1 MLAGIRTLLEKT
13 NNPER
18 SAYLWNAINAALA
31 AVECPVIL
39 MVMTR
44 TNGMYDAG
52 VFSIAYA
59 VASLMMYLGQY
70 GLRRYQSSDVLE
82 KFSFREY
89 HGVRFLTCSVMVLA
103 SLGYCV
109 YGTLMLH
116 YNLSKF
122 LVIMIVCMLK
132 YVQAYTD
139 VFHGRMQQ
147 KGRLDVATKCS
158 AARYVLEMLTCCLFL
173 VFTKNMLLAASACLA
188 VSVAEAMLTSVNE
201 GKHYGGSLKPA
212 FSKEKT
218 KLLMIEGFPIFVSLF
233 LNVYIGNAPKYAI
246 DACLTEEIQA
256 YYNFIFMPAFVV
268 GLIAHFIF
276 NPIITTYAKLW
287 VANEKDQFVKLV
299 KLIRKQCYIILGIT
313 ALGLAVAFTI
323 GIPLISFVFGAD
335 VSDYKREL
343 VIIMVGGGMLAYA
356 TFFATV
362 LTIIRKQRV
371 MLICYAVAAASA
383 FLVSRPMVIHFGMT
397 GAAVLYAIIMTV
409 LAIMLFITLY
419 VGIKKERKELK

>member
-1 MLAGIRTLLEKT
+1 MLAGIRKLLEKT
-13 NNPER
+13 NNIER
-18 SAYLWNAINAALA
+18 SAYLWNAINAGLA

-44 TNGMYDAG
+44 TNGVYDAG
-52 VFSIAYA
+52 VLSIAYA
-59 VASLMMYLGQY
+59 VASLMLYLGQY

-89 HGVRFLTCSVMVLA
+89 HGVRFLTCAVMVLV

-109 YGTLMLH
+109 YGALWLN
-116 YNLSKF
+116 YDVRKF
-122 LVIMIVCMLK
+122 LVVLIVCMWK
-132 YVQAYTD
+132 YVQGYTD

-147 KGRLDVATKCS
+147 VGRLDVATKCS
-158 AARYVLEMLTCCLFL
+158 AARYVLEMLSCCLCL
-173 VFTKNMLLAASACLA
+173 VLTGDMLLAVSVCLA
-188 VSVAEAMLTSVNE
+188 VSVFEALLTSVNE

-212 FSKEKT
+212 FSREKT
-218 KLLMIEGFPIFVSLF
+218 KMLMIEGFPIFVSLF

-246 DACLTEEIQA
+246 DACMTEEIQA

-276 NPIITTYAKLW
+276 NPILTTYAKLW
-287 VANEKDQFVKLV
+287 VAGERDSFVKLV
-299 KLIRKQCYIILGIT
+299 KLIRKQCYIVLGLT
-313 ALGLAVAFTI
+313 ALGLAVAATI
-323 GIPLISFVFGAD
+323 GIPLISVIFSVDLTG
-335 VSDYKREL
+335 YRPEL
-343 VIIMVGGGMLAYA
+343 VIIMIGGGMLAYA

-371 MLICYAVAAASA
+371 MLVCYAAAAA
-383 FLVSRPMVIHFGMT
+383 AALFVSRPMVVHFGMR
-397 GAAVLYAIIMTV
+397 GAAVLYAAIMSL

-419 VGIKKERKELK
+419 VGIKKERKKL

>member
-1 MLAGIRTLLEKT
+1 MLAGIRKLLEKT

-18 SAYLWNAINAALA
+18 SAYIWNAINACLA

-44 TNGMYDAG
+44 TNGVYDAG

-82 KFSFREY
+82 TFSFREY
-89 HGVRFLTCSVMVLA
+89 HGVRFLTCGVMVLA

-109 YGTLMLH
+109 YGVLFLH
-116 YNLSKF
+116 YNVSKF
-122 LVIMIVCMLK
+122 LVIMLVCMLK

-158 AARYVLEMLTCCLFL
+158 AARYVLEMLVCCILL
-173 VFTKNMLLAASACLA
+173 VLTHNMLLSVSACLA
-188 VSVAEAMLTSVNE
+188 VSIAEALLTSVNE

-212 FSKEKT
+212 FGWEKT

-246 DACLTEEIQA
+246 DACMTEEIQA
-256 YYNFIFMPAFVV
+256 YYNFIFMPAFAV

-276 NPIITTYAKLW
+276 NPIITKYAELW
-287 VANEKDQFVKLV
+287 VAKEKDLFVKLV
-299 KLIRKQCYIILGIT
+299 KLIKKQCYIILGIT

-335 VSDYKREL
+335 VSAYKKEL
-343 VIIMVGGGMLAYA
+343 IIIMVGGGMLAYA

-362 LTIIRKQRV
+362 LTIIRRQRI
-371 MLICYAVAAASA
+371 MLVCYAVAAGAA
-383 FLVSRPMVIHFGMT
+383 LFISRPMVEQFGIT
-397 GAAVLYAIIMTV
+397 GAAVLYAVIMTV

-419 VGIKKERKELK
+419 VGIKKERRELI

>member
-1 MLAGIRTLLEKT
+1 MLSGIRKLLEKT
-13 NNPER
+13 NNISR
-18 SAYLWNAINAALA
+18 SAYMWNAINACLA

-44 TNGMYDAG
+44 TNSVYDAG

-59 VASLMMYLGQY
+59 VASLMLYLGQY
-70 GLRRYQSSDVLE
+70 GLRRFQSSDVLE
-82 KFSFREY
+82 KYSFREY
-89 HGVRFLTCSVMVLA
+89 HGMRFLTCGIMVLA
-103 SLGYCV
+103 SLGYCI
-109 YGTLMLH
+109 YGAVLLN
-116 YNLSKF
+116 YNMNKF
-122 LVIMIVCMLK
+122 LVILLVCMLK

-173 VFTKNMLLAASACLA
+173 VFTGNMLLAVSACLA
-188 VSVAEAMLTSVNE
+188 VSVTEAMLTSVNE
-201 GKHYGGSLKPA
+201 GKNFGGSLKPS
-212 FSKEKT
+212 F
-218 KLLMIEGFPIFVSLF
+218 KLQKIKMLLIEGFPIFVSLF

-246 DACLTEEIQA
+246 DAYMTEEMQA

-268 GLIAHFIF
+268 GLLAHFIF
-276 NPIITTYAKLW
+276 NPILTTYAELW
-287 VANEKDQFVKLV
+287 VAKEREPFVKLV

-313 ALGLAVAFTI
+313 ALGILVAFTI
-323 GIPLISFVFGAD
+323 GIPLISLIFGVD
-335 VSDYKREL
+335 LTGYRMQL

-362 LTIIRKQRV
+362 LTIMRKQSV
-371 MLICYAVAAASA
+371 MLICYAVAAVSA
-383 FLVSRPMVIHFGMT
+383 WLISRPMVIRYEMT
-397 GAAVLYAIIMTV
+397 GAAVLYTSIMSF

-419 VGIKKERKELK
+419 VGIKRERRGIK